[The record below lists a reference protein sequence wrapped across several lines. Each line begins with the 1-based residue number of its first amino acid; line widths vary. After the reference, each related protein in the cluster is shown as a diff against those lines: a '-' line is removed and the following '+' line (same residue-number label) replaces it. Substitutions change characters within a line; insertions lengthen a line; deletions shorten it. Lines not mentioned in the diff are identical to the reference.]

1 MFKPLFPLTLL
12 LGCLSFLLT
21 MLLHSPGQWGAVSQ
35 AQPAPPAQGVPAG
48 GYTVVVEIIA
58 QQVYARFPDL
68 PKGNDYRR
76 QSDGSPDP
84 ENTLISRMIRYHR
97 DIQKRPTRYRFDWRL
112 TLADYLG
119 ANDQMVP
126 ERYPGFSTLQTSPLD
141 GDRQLIAG
149 LNRKQR
155 QELVD
160 FLAELYRPQAAS
172 NGTDSGSGEQGDQNP
187 TAPPAVTAP
196 NQPGLSQPG
205 DAQLLMP

>member
-1 MFKPLFPLTLL
+1 
-12 LGCLSFLLT
+12 
-21 MLLHSPGQWGAVSQ
+21 
-35 AQPAPPAQGVPAG
+35 
-48 GYTVVVEIIA
+48 
-58 QQVYARFPDL
+58 
-68 PKGNDYRR
+68 
-76 QSDGSPDP
+76 
-84 ENTLISRMIRYHR
+84 
-97 DIQKRPTRYRFDWRL
+97 
-112 TLADYLG
+112 
-119 ANDQMVP
+119 MVP

>member
-1 MFKPLFPLTLL
+1 MFKPLFPLSLL

-21 MLLHSPGQWGAVSQ
+21 MLLHSPGQWGALSQ
-35 AQPAPPAQGVPAG
+35 AQPAQGVPAG

-97 DIQKRPTRYRFDWRL
+97 DIKKRPTRYRFDWRL
-112 TLADYLG
+112 TLADYLD
-119 ANDQMVP
+119 ANEQMEP
-126 ERYPGFSTLQTSPLD
+126 ERYPGFSTLQESPLD
-141 GDRQLIAG
+141 GDRQLIAQ
-149 LNRKQR
+149 LNREQR
-155 QELVD
+155 QALVD
-160 FLAELYRPQAAS
+160 FLAEIYRPQTSVNEGESGAG
-172 NGTDSGSGEQGDQNP
+172 NQEEDSQSP
-187 TAPPAVTAP
+187 TPAVTTP